1 MEFDHAAFLVRHFRD
16 PLRLQ
21 AVVRL
26 YLPDNVPEES
36 TVRKWFSRGSVPGG
50 WLALLLVV
58 LELDTGKAVSL
69 KPFVRG

>member
-1 MEFDHAAFLVRHFRD
+1 MEFNHAAFLSHHFQN

-26 YLPDNVPEES
+26 YLPDNVPEDS
-36 TVRKWFSRGSVPGG
+36 AARKWFSRGSVPGG

-58 LELDTGKAVSL
+58 LELDTGRAVSL